1 MGTLVFIIVLSILV
15 IVHEYGHFLTARRMG
30 VHVERFAIGFGPKLL
45 SRRIKGGTEFLICLI
60 PLGGYVK
67 MAGDERNDC
76 KGQKDEFYS
85 KPVGHRALIVLA
97 GPIVNY
103 AFAYICFCLVFL
115 IGYPTMGPK
124 VGELVDGYPAQTAGL
139 RVGDTV
145 VQIGEKKI
153 ENWEDL
159 QKTVSL
165 SKEKSLDFLV
175 TRENKPLHVFVDPVD
190 EQAENIFGQKIQ
202 SRFVGMRPEKEII
215 LLRYGPVSAVVKS
228 AQKLGSI
235 TSTTYKAL
243 YLMITGG
250 MSAKDA
256 VTGPVG
262 IFYMIKEAAR
272 LGFSYVIY
280 LMAVISASLAI
291 FNLLPLPVL
300 DGGHLLLFGIEK
312 LRGNPLPEKI
322 DEAIHRVGLSMIIL
336 LALFVFYTDFVRY
349 GIFDKIIY
357 FAGKIGF

>member
-1 MGTLVFIIVLSILV
+1 MGTLVFITVLSILV
-15 IVHEYGHFLTARRMG
+15 IVHEYGHFITARKMG

-76 KGQKDEFYS
+76 TGKANEFYS
-85 KPVGHRALIVLA
+85 KPIGQRSLIVLA

-103 AFAYICFCLVFL
+103 VFAYICFCVVFMV
-115 IGYPTMGPK
+115 GYPTMAPK
-124 VGELVDGYPAQTAGL
+124 VGELIDGYPAQEAGL
-139 RVGDTV
+139 LVGDTV
-145 VQIGEKKI
+145 KQIGQKKI

-159 QKTVSL
+159 QKTVSR
-165 SKEKSLDFLV
+165 SKGKSLDFLV
-175 TRENKPLHVFVDPVD
+175 LRENTPFHVIVNPVG
-190 EQAENIFGQKIQ
+190 EEAENIFGQKIQ

-215 LLRYGPVSAVVKS
+215 LLRYGPLSAVVKA
-228 AQKLGSI
+228 AQKLGAI
-235 TSTTYKAL
+235 TTTTYKAL
-243 YLMITGG
+243 YLMVTGG
-250 MSAKDA
+250 MAAKDA

-262 IFYMIKEAAR
+262 IFYMIKEAAQ
-272 LGFSYVIY
+272 LGFSYVVY
-280 LMAVISASLAI
+280 LMSVISASLAI

-300 DGGHLLLFGIEK
+300 DGGHLFLFGIEK
-312 LRGNPLPEKI
+312 LRGKPLSKKV

-336 LALFVFYTDFVRY
+336 LALFVFYTDFARY
-349 GIFDKIIY
+349 GFFDKIVY